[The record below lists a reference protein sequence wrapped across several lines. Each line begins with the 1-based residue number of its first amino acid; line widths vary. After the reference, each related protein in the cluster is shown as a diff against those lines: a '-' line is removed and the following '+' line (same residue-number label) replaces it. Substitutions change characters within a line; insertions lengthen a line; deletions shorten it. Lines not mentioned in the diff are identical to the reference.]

1 MLRALLGV
9 ALLGGAGA
17 EAGATDRV
25 QQYLGLAQATRERP
39 ITPAELEAA
48 ALSPAGIEGISAL
61 FQRSLASSLILEG
74 SPVTPELGGE
84 ATLDRGRLRF
94 VEYPD
99 PLHPIVRRMVELKD
113 DPKALLDFLS
123 QSPRGRQLLKTT
135 GGLHALLFQITR
147 HPEPDD
153 TRRRALDRV
162 LASAVSIHFKTWS
175 VDPEQQLAM
184 IRQND
189 WQGRY
194 VGFWHIH
201 PPRWTGQAYAPGLEP
216 SLEDMTVALEKGQL
230 LTIVFQ
236 PDGFDLYDLSPLAA
250 ARAPVLDRSRAIRH
264 RSADWTRRFAKDH
277 LVPTS
282 RRYFS
287 SRSGTSRSALLFAEQ
302 GVEAPADT
310 LAPLGRPCLEQ
321 LLAGGGGDGQ
331 VLAGEVDPRHGV
343 PRPPLPLQESPEVG
357 VGVEVA
363 RERLDR
369 GAPLAAGVAFLH
381 RLRLRDQYFHAQHA
395 DDPGPAKPV
404 ELDAVLR
411 GRDREVLGE
420 GGDRAEGVEV
430 APPRARRR
438 GVELGEGEEPPAG
451 AGRHL
456 DRRHR
461 RRTVDDG

>member
-1 MLRALLGV
+1 MRRGGTEMLRALLGV
-9 ALLGGAGA
+9 ALLGGVGA

-25 QQYLGLAQATRERP
+25 QQYLGLARATLERP

-48 ALSPAGIEGISAL
+48 VLSPAGIEDIVAL

-201 PPRWTGQAYAPGLEP
+201 PPRLT
-216 SLEDMTVALEKGQL
+216 SL
-230 LTIVFQ
+230 
-236 PDGFDLYDLSPLAA
+236 P
-250 ARAPVLDRSRAIRH
+250 
-264 RSADWTRRFAKDH
+264 W
-277 LVPTS
+277 
-282 RRYFS
+282 
-287 SRSGTSRSALLFAEQ
+287 
-302 GVEAPADT
+302 
-310 LAPLGRPCLEQ
+310 
-321 LLAGGGGDGQ
+321 
-331 VLAGEVDPRHGV
+331 
-343 PRPPLPLQESPEVG
+343 PRPAHPC
-357 VGVEVA
+357 
-363 RERLDR
+363 
-369 GAPLAAGVAFLH
+369 
-381 RLRLRDQYFHAQHA
+381 
-395 DDPGPAKPV
+395 
-404 ELDAVLR
+404 
-411 GRDREVLGE
+411 
-420 GGDRAEGVEV
+420 
-430 APPRARRR
+430 
-438 GVELGEGEEPPAG
+438 
-451 AGRHL
+451 
-456 DRRHR
+456 
-461 RRTVDDG
+461 